1 MALLSGAMTMNL
13 RRNAMTGVAEQV
25 VVGIAFFLT
34 YGILIRETGAEMV
47 GVLSLVL
54 VLASI
59 GSMTSA
65 GFASALAH
73 FVPAFE
79 SEGDRNSS
87 LRCIDTTFFSTASL
101 YFITLAITYVPFST
115 LIAAQA
121 GALHRGLVF
130 ELMIPATLHVFLIGT
145 GATMTSALTALRR
158 NDLRLWATCAGSA
171 AGLAVLITALP
182 SRGVAAGVWGFAAQS
197 GTIAL
202 VAWVQLVRL
211 LPGLGPVPRRFDRVM
226 ARRLFGLGSNM
237 QVQTLLLAALEPVTR
252 LLIGHYGS
260 LSAVAFFSMANRFVI
275 QMRAVIYSGAQPLL
289 SAFSH
294 ARAESP
300 ETLSGLYWRARD
312 VVEYG
317 AILTLSATI
326 GAAPFVADIWIGAN
340 EPSFVLFTAILG
352 LGWLANSLSLTAYFN
367 AYSLGRMNQS
377 LVGHA
382 MLLGLNVTLGA
393 GLAAMLGG
401 AGAVAGLGIA
411 LVISALYLGT
421 ANGAHAPPNA
431 SHRHWSRLVL
441 LSGSSAV
448 AAAASIGVYTATRS
462 GWPPLAAGLA
472 SGAVW
477 AACISPGA
485 ISHPVF
491 LSFWRQIHG
500 RRRARPT

>member
-1 MALLSGAMTMNL
+1 MNL
-13 RRNAMTGVAEQV
+13 RRNAMTGAAEQV
-25 VVGIAFFLT
+25 VVGIAFFVT

-79 SEGDRNSS
+79 SEGDRSS
-87 LRCIDTTFFSTASL
+87 TLRCVDTTLFATAAL
-101 YFITLAITYVPFST
+101 YLITLAITYVPFSAM
-115 LIAAQA
+115 IAAQT
-121 GALHRGLVF
+121 GPLHSRLVF

-145 GATMTSALTALRR
+145 GATMTSALTALGR

-182 SRGVAAGVWGFAAQS
+182 SRGIAAGVWGFAAQS
-197 GTIAL
+197 GIIAL
-202 VAWVQLVRL
+202 VSWAQLTRL
-211 LPGLGPVPRRFDRVM
+211 LPGLGPVPRRFDRAM

-275 QMRAVIYSGAQPLL
+275 QMRALIYSGAQPLL

-300 ETLSGLYWRARD
+300 EVLGRLYRRARD
-312 VVEYG
+312 VVEFF
-317 AILTLSATI
+317 AILTMSATV
-326 GAAPFVADIWIGAN
+326 GAAPFVAEIWIGAS

-352 LGWLANSLSLTAYFN
+352 LGWLANTLSLTAYFN
-367 AYSLGRMNQS
+367 AYSLGRMNRS

-382 MLLGLNVTLGA
+382 MLLGLNLALGA
-393 GLAAMLGG
+393 GLAVMLGG
-401 AGAVAGLGIA
+401 TGAVAGLGIA
-411 LVISALYLGT
+411 LGISALYLGT
-421 ANGAHAPPNA
+421 ANGVHAPPNA
-431 SHRHWSRLVL
+431 SHQHLWRSVFLA
-441 LSGSSAV
+441 GSSAIG
-448 AAAASIGVYTATRS
+448 AAAAIGVYTAVRQE
-462 GWPPLAAGLA
+462 WPPFAAGLA
-472 SGAVW
+472 SGAGW
-477 AACISPGA
+477 AASTLPSA
-485 ISHPVF
+485 LAHPVF
-491 LSFWRQIHG
+491 LSFWRQWHG
-500 RRRARPT
+500 RRRASPT